1 MKKLLIAFSLLLIMT
16 GCDEKT
22 ENLSCKSTT
31 TANGMT
37 TNTTYDIEYA
47 NDDVK
52 YVTITYDY
60 SQGTRT
66 RTNDMDGVNADT
78 DGISERNNTNE
89 NNNRV
94 DSDEVVD
101 GIVGDVI
108 DETVEGVTETIL
120 DIAGIKN
127 RYENQL
133 TMYDDI
139 EGFSYDVDI
148 DNANQYKI
156 IYKIDMNK
164 ISDDDLSR
172 FDVTRNFSDIRTN
185 YEDLGYTCK

>member
-1 MKKLLIAFSLLLIMT
+1 MKKLLIACSLLLIMT

-60 SQGTRT
+60 NQSGRA
-66 RTNDMDGVNADT
+66 RTNDMDGVNSDT
-78 DGISERNNTNE
+78 DGLSED
-89 NNNRV
+89 NNNDNRL
-94 DSDEVVD
+94 DSNEVVD

-139 EGFSYDVDI
+139 EGFTYDVDM
-148 DNANQYKI
+148 DTTNQYKI
-156 IYKIDMNK
+156 IYKIDIDK
-164 ISDDDLSR
+164 ISDDDLSK